1 MIDCSYLNMTSFP
14 TSLPIVNDTKLLI
27 NTDKVMVVLMV
38 MVIMMIMRMMA
49 VQPDTKLQ

>member
-27 NTDKVMVVLMV
+27 NTDKVMMLLMIVMV
-38 MVIMMIMRMMA
+38 MVMVMMMVIMRMMS
-49 VQPDTKLQ
+49 V